1 MPHPRP
7 KIQYTPPSNIV
18 VIPNKQIIEAC
29 KKAVNGDNESW
40 TTILNCEFEN
50 NPSNMLKESMLECEA
65 DYLSDLKN
73 GKSYIEII
81 DSKLYS
87 DEYYTCLSFIKAIEK
102 HSGQKCITEKDYA
115 KILGKTKV
123 YDWTKDVF
131 WLSKTFMMSKCL
143 SYALRNGMKYP
154 EVVSKMRYSFFGFPS
169 NKILDSDE
177 YVTINKIMENVI
189 RFGDIFGGSFEEHD
203 DSYDEFLNVQ
213 LEIPFGITSKIRW
226 EDDMLYDRFSS
237 FMESISHLTEDEK
250 DQILEE
256 KFKS

>member
-7 KIQYTPPSNIV
+7 KIKFTPPTNIV
-18 VIPNKQIIEAC
+18 IILNNQIIETC

-40 TTILNCEFEN
+40 AKILDCEFEN
-50 NPSNMLKESMLECEA
+50 NPSNTIKDSILNSEA
-65 DYLSDLKN
+65 AYLSDLNN
-73 GKSYIEII
+73 GESYLEII
-81 DSKLYS
+81 NSKLYS
-87 DEYYTCLSFIKAIEK
+87 DEYYTCLAFIKAIEK

-115 KILGKTKV
+115 QILGKTKV

-131 WLSKTFMMSKCL
+131 WLSKTYMMSKCL

-154 EVVSKMRYSFFGFPS
+154 EVVSKMRNSFFGFPS

-177 YVTINKIMENVI
+177 YVTINKIIENVI
-189 RFGDIFGGSFEEHD
+189 RFGDIFGGNFEEHD
-203 DSYDEFLNVQ
+203 YSYDEFLNVR

-226 EDDMLYDRFSS
+226 EDDMMYDRFNS
-237 FMESISHLTEDEK
+237 FMESISHLTEIEQNK
-250 DQILEE
+250 IIEE